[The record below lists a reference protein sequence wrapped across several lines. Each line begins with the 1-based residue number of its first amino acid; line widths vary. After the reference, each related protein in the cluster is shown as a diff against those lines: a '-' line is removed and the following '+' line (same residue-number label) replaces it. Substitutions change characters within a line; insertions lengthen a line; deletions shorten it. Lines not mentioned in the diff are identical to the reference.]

1 MFNAITQGGASR
13 MKSLKTALVF
23 GFFIWLIPFLVS
35 MLIFPIRTNDRPLFE
50 SIMPVVVTL
59 STVFLLIAYF
69 KKIDAHFLIEG
80 IVLGILWFVISIVI
94 DLSMFM
100 WGPMQM
106 SFTDYMKDIGLTYL
120 IIPSITIGCG

>member
-1 MFNAITQGGASR
+1 

-69 KKIDAHFLIEG
+69 KKIDTHFLREG
-80 IVLGILWFVISIVI
+80 IVLGILWFVVSIVI

-120 IIPSITIGCG
+120 IIPSITIGCGFVANRLTNE